1 MKDAPD
7 EIVFTLL
14 GLTEILTTFVSN
26 NTWDEQL
33 RATFIEDD
41 LPFQNLQEPDP
52 GTENMT
58 DTGKEWNDIFHNLSN
73 LNNSCC
79 QRGTIANQLPIVEQ
93 IPILHRA
100 DHSVHSFR
108 LWALER
114 AKVLCNDWQM
124 TTFYK
129 VLEADIKLC
138 LNELLQMQFPALVAS
153 LDSSDVNITVC
164 VALRSKL
171 VEEVK
176 NNIHELKVIICYS
189 FLKLH
194 IYS

>member
-1 MKDAPD
+1 
-7 EIVFTLL
+7 
-14 GLTEILTTFVSN
+14 
-26 NTWDEQL
+26 
-33 RATFIEDD
+33 
-41 LPFQNLQEPDP
+41 
-52 GTENMT
+52 MT
-58 DTGKEWNDIFHNLSN
+58 DTGKEWNDIFHNLAN

-93 IPILHRA
+93 IPIIHRT

-138 LNELLQMQFPALVAS
+138 LSELLDMQFPALVAS

-164 VALRSKL
+164 VALRAKL

-176 NNIHELKVIICYS
+176 GNIHELKVC
-189 FLKLH
+189 LH
-194 IYS
+194 NIHM